1 VAATTRHP
9 RVDPRSPYAVDI
21 HQLGRRPGARQR
33 VTRDVPAP
41 ADLGGAVIGV
51 PADSPVAVEVSLES
65 VLDGV
70 YVTGTASARADG
82 ECVRCLDPLE
92 RVVTADLQELYL
104 YAAPAEGGDDE
115 ADALP
120 LVDGDWI
127 DLEGLLRDALVTS
140 LPFQPVCSPD
150 CPGLCSRCGERLAD
164 DPSHAH
170 DDVDPRWQALR
181 GLVPAADGADRPAGD
196 PAGMPRPTRPQES

>member
-1 VAATTRHP
+1 
-9 RVDPRSPYAVDI
+9 
-21 HQLGRRPGARQR
+21 
-33 VTRDVPAP
+33 VPAP
-41 ADLGGAVIGV
+41 ADLGGTVIGV
-51 PADSPVAVEVSLES
+51 PADSRVAVAVSLES

-92 RVVTADLQELYL
+92 RVVSADLQELYL
-104 YAAPAEGGDDE
+104 YSAPAAGGDDE
-115 ADALP
+115 ADELP

-127 DLEGLLRDALVTS
+127 DLEGLLRDSLVTA

-164 DPSHAH
+164 DPGHGH
-170 DDVDPRWQALR
+170 DDVDPRWEALR
-181 GLVPAADGADRPAGD
+181 GLVPAPDGAGRPLDRAADHPLDHMIDPATDHRAGD
-196 PAGMPRPTRPQES
+196 PAGPPRPTRPQES